1 MDTINCEE
9 RFVIIFLSVLIFFS
23 SSTFLH
29 SQITISQSQFL
40 ELLTPGKLIYTDEGT
55 AGLFNIG
62 GINGPNEYDFTSVNL
77 QNLSSVNN
85 YEVSQ
90 IPALAARYPSNAT
103 TFGEGPQN
111 IVKNPIFFSSG
122 DSTYILGRC
131 TVESEY
137 RFIHHLPYQLYAR
150 FPLDFQQM
158 FSQSINVYDTTYD
171 LNWQV
176 LSTDFYNTLVDVKID
191 GYGTLK
197 LPGKDLECLRV
208 KREYSWFQFK
218 EFNYITREGVIV
230 YVTDIPLN
238 EPDTG
243 YVNGYRQLLLAES
256 FVSVEDENT
265 IPLEFG
271 LAQNYPNPFN
281 PSTKIKF
288 TIPAVETMHAS
299 SLQMVTLKV
308 YDVLGNEIETLVN
321 EEKPAGTYELEF
333 NAADLPSGVYFYQLM
348 AADPSAGSGQGFIQT
363 KKMLLLR

>member
-1 MDTINCEE
+1 MDTNNCKE
-9 RFVIIFLSVLIFFS
+9 RFVKIFLSVLIVLS
-23 SSTFLH
+23 ASTFLH

-40 ELLTPGKLIYTDEGT
+40 ELLTPGKLLYTDEGAT
-55 AGLFNIG
+55 GLFNIG
-62 GINGPNEYDFTSVNL
+62 GINGPNIYDFTSVNL

-103 TFGEGPQN
+103 IFGDGLQN
-111 IVKNPIFFSSG
+111 IVNNPIFLSIN
-122 DSTYILGRC
+122 DSTYVLGKA
-131 TVESEY
+131 TVESFY
-137 RFIHHLPYQLYAR
+137 RFVHKIPYELYAS
-150 FPLDFQQM
+150 FPLDFQQI

-171 LNWQV
+171 LSWQV

-230 YVTDIPLN
+230 YVTDILLN
-238 EPDTG
+238 ESDTG

-271 LAQNYPNPFN
+271 LEQNYPNPFN
-281 PSTKIKF
+281 PS
-288 TIPAVETMHAS
+288 
-299 SLQMVTLKV
+299 
-308 YDVLGNEIETLVN
+308 N
-321 EEKPAGTYELEF
+321 
-333 NAADLPSGVYFYQLM
+333 QLL
-348 AADPSAGSGQGFIQT
+348 SVCQ
-363 KKMLLLR
+363 

>member
-1 MDTINCEE
+1 MDTKNCKE
-9 RFVIIFLSVLIFFS
+9 RFVKIFLSVLIFLS
-23 SSTFLH
+23 ASTFLH

-40 ELLTPGKLIYTDEGT
+40 ELLTPGKLLYADEGT

-77 QNLSSVNN
+77 QYLFAVNN

-90 IPALAARYPSNAT
+90 IPVLAGRYPSNAT

-111 IVKNPIFFSSG
+111 ILDSPIFFSSS

-176 LSTDFYNTLVDVKID
+176 TSTNFYNTLVDVKID
-191 GYGTLK
+191 GYGILK
-197 LPGKDLECLRV
+197 LQGKDLECLRV
-208 KREYSWFQFK
+208 KREYSYYQFK
-218 EFNYITREGVIV
+218 EFNYITREGVIA
-230 YVTDIPLN
+230 YITDIPLN

-243 YVNGYRQLLLAES
+243 YVNGYRQLLLSES
-256 FVSVEDENT
+256 FVNVEDEIT

-271 LAQNYPNPFN
+271 LQQNYPNPFN
-281 PSTKIKF
+281 PVTRIQY
-288 TIPAVETMHAS
+288 AVS
-299 SLQMVTLKV
+299 SRQFISLKV
-308 YDVLGNEIETLVN
+308 YDILGNEIATLVS
-321 EEKPAGTYELEF
+321 EEKPAGTYEITWYAE
-333 NAADLPSGVYFYQLM
+333 NLPSGVYFYQLLVS
-348 AADPSAGSGQGFIQT
+348 ALQSKDGKAGSFVET
-363 KKMLLLR
+363 KKMVLLR

>member
-1 MDTINCEE
+1 MDTNNCKE
-9 RFVIIFLSVLIFFS
+9 RFIKIFLSVLIFLS
-23 SSTFLH
+23 ASTFLH
-29 SQITISQSQFL
+29 SQITISQSEFL
-40 ELLTPGKLIYTDEGT
+40 ELFTAGTVFYSDEGAT
-55 AGLFNIG
+55 GLFNIG

-77 QNLSSVNN
+77 QSLYAVNN

-90 IPALAARYPSNAT
+90 IPVLAARFPSNAT
-103 TFGEGPQN
+103 TFGDGPQN

-122 DSTYILGRC
+122 DSTYVLGRC

-137 RFIHHLPYQLYAR
+137 RFIHHVPYQLYAR
-150 FPLDFQQM
+150 FPLDFQQI

-171 LNWQV
+171 LSWQV

-218 EFNYITREGVIV
+218 EFNYITREGVIG

-271 LAQNYPNPFN
+271 LEQNYPNPFN
-281 PSTKIKF
+281 PST
-288 TIPAVETMHAS
+288 TISYQLPEAS
-299 SLQMVTLKV
+299 DVTLKIFNT
-308 YDVLGNEIETLVN
+308 LGEEVATLINNEYKSAGEHSSLFIVN
-321 EEKPAGTYELEF
+321 SS
-333 NAADLPSGVYFYQLM
+333 LPSGVYFYKM
-348 AADPSAGSGQGFIQT
+348 TSGNYSET
-363 KKMLLLR
+363 KKMLLLK